1 MLCSK
6 VYLKNLKMKVIIF
19 INLLLL
25 TIGNIAF
32 PQITLTG
39 NITDKS
45 TGEALSGAT
54 IYIPDL
60 KTGSVSNEDGFYK
73 IQNLPKG
80 KFLIQVKYLSYAT
93 FTEYIEITA
102 NANYDYAL
110 EQSTIEA
117 QEVVVT
123 GSAISSDNSRT
134 STSIVPIDKKEL
146 ITSGSS
152 NIINTLASIPGISE
166 ITTGSGVSK
175 PVIRGLSYN
184 HVVTLNE
191 GVRQEG
197 NQWGDEHGIEIDQF
211 SADRIEILKGP
222 ASLFYGS
229 DAMGGVINILEPIP
243 ASIGTIRGDI
253 SSNYSTN
260 NKLSSNSIKL
270 EGNHNGIIWRMRGS
284 YKNAAS
290 FQTPTEYV
298 YNSGFNETNYNAMLG
313 LNKKWGYS
321 HLHFSKYD
329 ANIGAVEGERDSI
342 NDKFINSEGEVVT
355 ENILKGRKLEIP
367 FQNVKHSKLTS
378 VSNIIIKGSQLK
390 INLGYQTNDRMEFG
404 ESEDYPTLFFHLNT
418 LTYDAKY
425 QLPFHK
431 DFETVFGLSGMTQEN
446 QNKGIEFL
454 VPDYELQD
462 LGGFA
467 YIKKS
472 YEKFTINAGIRYDF
486 RKVEGKP
493 LYIDTLGNPAN
504 TGDTLFQS
512 FKTDFSSITGGMG
525 FTYKINKIFNLKLN
539 IGKGYRAP
547 NIAELASNG
556 VHEGTFRYESG
567 YYHLKPETSIQLDG
581 EISANTNFINASI
594 SAFYNTINNFIYSR
608 NLNNEQKVV
617 DNQSY
622 PVYRF
627 VQGNSLLK
635 GFECSLNIHPLS
647 VVHVENSIAYVHG
660 TNLSTG
666 ISLPFIPAVYS
677 NHVVKWYIKSK
688 KTSAFQN
695 SYIKAGVTHHWKQN
709 RFDTFETKTASYTL
723 INASI
728 GTDLK
733 ISKVLITMFI
743 NGDNLLNV
751 KYYDHLNRLKYVGI
765 YNPGRNITFG
775 VYIPFNVE
783 MK

>member
-1 MLCSK
+1 MC
-6 VYLKNLKMKVIIF
+6 
-19 INLLLL
+19 
-25 TIGNIAF
+25 NITF
-32 PQITLTG
+32 SQITITG
-39 NITDKS
+39 IITDKS
-45 TGEALSGAT
+45 TGEALFGAT

-60 KTGSVSNEDGFYK
+60 KTGSVSNEVGLYK
-73 IQNLPKG
+73 IQNLPLG
-80 KFLIQVKYLSYAT
+80 KFLIQVKYLSYST
-93 FTEYIEITA
+93 ITEFIEITA
-102 NANYDYAL
+102 NANHNYAL

-243 ASIGTIRGDI
+243 ASTGTIRGDF

-290 FQTPTEYV
+290 FQTPVEYV

-329 ANIGAVEGERDSI
+329 ANMGAVEGERDSVS
-342 NDKFINSEGEVVT
+342 NNFINFGGEVVP

-367 FQNVKHSKLTS
+367 FQNVKHSKITS
-378 VSNIIIKGSQLK
+378 VSNFIIKGSQLK
-390 INLGYQTNDRMEFG
+390 INIGYQTNDRKEFG
-404 ESEDYPTLFFHLNT
+404 ESKDYPSLFFHLNT
-418 LTYDAKY
+418 LTYDTKY
-425 QLPFHK
+425 QLPFQK
-431 DFETVFGLSGMTQEN
+431 DFETVFGLSGMTQTN

-454 VPDYELQD
+454 VPDYDLQD

-472 YEKFTINAGIRYDF
+472 YDKFTINAGIRYDF

-493 LYIDTLGNPAN
+493 LYIDTLGNPTN
-504 TGDTLFQS
+504 IGDTLFHS
-512 FKTDFSSITGGMG
+512 FKTDFSAITGGVG

-567 YYHLKPETSIQLDG
+567 DYHLKPETSIQLDG

-635 GFECSLNIHPLS
+635 GFECSLDIHPLPGI
-647 VVHVENSIAYVHG
+647 HIENSLAYVHG
-660 TNLSTG
+660 TNLTTG
-666 ISLPFIPAVYS
+666 ISLPFIPAVHS

-688 KTSAFQN
+688 KTSVFQN
-695 SYIKAGVTHHWKQN
+695 SYIQAGITHHWKQD
-709 RFDTFETKTASYTL
+709 RFDTFETETAAYTL
-723 INASI
+723 VNAAI

-733 ISKVLITMFI
+733 ISKVSITMFI
-743 NGDNLLNV
+743 NGDNLLNE

-775 VYIPFNVE
+775 VYIPINFE